1 MGTKWVKWYFI
12 FFYYFAVIVGI
23 NVVVAF
29 AIDMY
34 DSVSRLDEE
43 RQNTIELLRLE
54 LVAEREKIE
63 AESKPSHYAPRVTR
77 TKIEVD

>member
-63 AESKPSHYAPRVTR
+63 AKSNPSPYAPRVTR